1 MALQR
6 KISRQ
11 KRRAAVKN
19 SIGSAEIITIY
30 RACLVYRASLSDLAD
45 SDDNINS
52 ELDSLAKIIDFW
64 ESQIPDDVT
73 TRIQSDLFGDSDSDD
88 SDVEKSGLE
97 EGLQ

>member
-30 RACLVYRASLSDLAD
+30 RACLVYRASLSDID
-45 SDDNINS
+45 DCDDNINS
-52 ELDSLAKIIDFW
+52 ELDSLTKIIDFW
-64 ESQIPDDVT
+64 ESQIPDDVIT
-73 TRIQSDLFGDSDSDD
+73 KIQSDLFGDSDSDD
-88 SDVEKSGLE
+88 FDVEKSGLE

>member
-30 RACLVYRASLSDLAD
+30 RACLVYRASLSDID
-45 SDDNINS
+45 DCDDNIQS
-52 ELDSLAKIIDFW
+52 ELDSLTKIIDFW

-73 TRIQSDLFGDSDSDD
+73 TKIQSDLFGDSDSDD
-88 SDVEKSGLE
+88 SDLE
-97 EGLQ
+97 NFSDEEVSQ